1 MPETLRRALA
11 HPGTGWS
18 PAVLASSERDHRSG
32 REGILGTAIGYELLI
47 LLGLGTG
54 PSLVLKQ
61 GLHPPATLG
70 AFGSTAAVSKVHGLS
85 LDETRAALGIASCHI
100 PSQMMVA
107 MFDHATV
114 KDLYQAYAASL
125 GVFSADLAAEGMTGR
140 SAEHTS
146 E

>member
-47 LLGLGTG
+47 RLGLGTG

-85 LDETRAALGIASCHI
+85 LDETRAALGIASCHL
-100 PSQMMVA
+100 PS
-107 MFDHATV
+107 
-114 KDLYQAYAASL
+114 
-125 GVFSADLAAEGMTGR
+125 R
-140 SAEHTS
+140 SEERRVGKECVCTLNTRWSPCH
-146 E
+146 